1 MPKLPKSMQN
11 RQRNIRQ
18 LRTQSSAGGTTQSG
32 SDGKMNRKMR
42 RQMAQQ
48 GIEGMEEISANR
60 VIIETNEGNLIINS
74 PQCIKLEQ
82 NGMEVYQVIGKAENK
97 EGTISVSGDNIAEIS
112 SDTTVNPN
120 EKEENVPET
129 VVPLNVQ
136 ITEQD
141 IQLVMMQANVN
152 HEMAENTLREC
163 NGNLAQAI
171 INLKSRT

>member
-1 MPKLPKSMQN
+1 
-11 RQRNIRQ
+11 
-18 LRTQSSAGGTTQSG
+18 
-32 SDGKMNRKMR
+32 MNRKQR

-48 GIEGMEEISANR
+48 GIEGMEEIPAKR

-82 NGMEVYQVIGKAENK
+82 NGMEIYQVIGKAENK
-97 EGTISVSGDNIAEIS
+97 EGVISDSGDNLAETPS
-112 SDTTVNPN
+112 ETTVNPN
-120 EKEENVPET
+120 ENEEIVPET
-129 VVPLNVQ
+129 VVSLNVQ

-141 IQLVMMQANVN
+141 IQLVMMQANVT
-152 HEMAENTLREC
+152 HELAENTLREC